1 MSGHILDCHNLGE
14 RFLLASGEERP
25 GMLPSFLQC
34 LGQSPPQGATWP
46 GMPVVLR
53 LRNPDTEVGQ
63 VPVLRSCYEDKK
75 EKAANIF
82 GIHKIIE
89 MILLLLYCLFPFT
102 LRMPCPWH
110 ITFQDVSASWIQPLS
125 QGFCSAF
132 VPSSI
137 TPMLHQKIFIFY
149 KCFILIVFICGHTG
163 SSFCSGFSLVATR
176 GSSSL
181 ASVHR
186 LLTVI
191 VSLVAEYR
199 L

>member
-1 MSGHILDCHNLGE
+1 
-14 RFLLASGEERP
+14 
-25 GMLPSFLQC
+25 MLPNFRQC
-34 LGQSPPQGATWP
+34 LGQSPPQGATEP
-46 GMPVVLR
+46 GTSVVLR
-53 LRNPDTEVGQ
+53 LRNPDTEAGQ
-63 VPVLRSCYEDKK
+63 VPVLRSCYKEKR
-75 EKAANIF
+75 EKAANIL

-110 ITFQDVSASWIQPLS
+110 ITFQDVSACWIQSLS
-125 QGFCSAF
+125 QGFCSEF

-149 KCFILIVFICGHTG
+149 KCFKLIVFICGCTG

-186 LLTVI
+186 LLI
-191 VSLVAEYR
+191 AFVSLVGEFR